1 MKSVSGGARKMTAWP
16 HLPTRA
22 VRPTLWTYSSA
33 VTGGLYWTIQSID
46 DRSSPRAA
54 TSYWNTINEDGSNI
68 FVYCLKMV
76 KIIIFFF
83 LFISKF
89 FFSLSYI
96 SSLLLLFNM
105 IGDWFRYF
113 KMKKEKLENT
123 NFESKAHTQKKE
135 ESILLL
141 NLPSIFWK
149 RKERKKGRK
158 KKKAGLNWIWG
169 YVCTGNRSNEGLQVV
184 RTRGGKRTWRK
195 RGGLRNKFSQMVSV
209 SWIVESHSFCFD
221 WPPLFF
227 SLFFFFSN
235 SPVYPSLEL
244 LKRKRFSQFPFTTF
258 SRK

>member
-1 MKSVSGGARKMTAWP
+1 MKTGQTF
-16 HLPTRA
+16 
-22 VRPTLWTYSSA
+22 SSI
-33 VTGGLYWTIQSID
+33 VWKWLRLSFSFSWSF
-46 DRSSPRAA
+46 SS
-54 TSYWNTINEDGSNI
+54 
-68 FVYCLKMV
+68 
-76 KIIIFFF
+76 
-83 LFISKF
+83 
-89 FFSLSYI
+89 FFSPYHTYPLSYSFSTWSEIDFVI
-96 SSLLLLFNM
+96 SRWKRKNLKIRILNQ
-105 IGDWFRYF
+105 
-113 KMKKEKLENT
+113 K
-123 NFESKAHTQKKE
+123 HTQKKE

-149 RKERKKGRK
+149 WKERKKER